1 MAYQIVRTAK
11 ADEQL
16 RDIVLY
22 RAEVAGSVEAALEFL
37 DRLEQKISRLADFPE
52 SGSLPR
58 YGALRARGYRVLIA
72 EKHLVFYKVDEE
84 RRMVMVY
91 AIVDGRRAVT
101 ATIGMGLATL
111 RLTLP
116 KAWNSSCKRYADA
129 GTETLY
135 NKHRKGTAGR
145 RSVPHIM

>member
-22 RAEVAGSVEAALEFL
+22 RAEVAGSVEAALAFL
-37 DRLEQKISRLADFPE
+37 DRLEQKIDRLADFPE
-52 SGSLPR
+52 SGSFPR

-72 EKHLVFYKVDEE
+72 EKHLVFYKVDKE

-91 AIVDGRRAVT
+91 AMIDGRRDYLNL
-101 ATIGMGLATL
+101 M
-111 RLTLP
+111 
-116 KAWNSSCKRYADA
+116 
-129 GTETLY
+129 
-135 NKHRKGTAGR
+135 
-145 RSVPHIM
+145 

>member
-22 RAEVAGSVEAALEFL
+22 RAEVAGSAAAALEFL

-52 SGSLPR
+52 SGALPR

-84 RRMVMVY
+84 RKMVIVY
-91 AIVDGRRAVT
+91 AIVDGRRDYLNL
-101 ATIGMGLATL
+101 I
-111 RLTLP
+111 
-116 KAWNSSCKRYADA
+116 
-129 GTETLY
+129 
-135 NKHRKGTAGR
+135 
-145 RSVPHIM
+145 

>member
-22 RAEVAGSVEAALEFL
+22 RAEVAGNAEAALEFL
-37 DRLEQKISRLADFPE
+37 DRLKQKIDRLADFPE
-52 SGSLPR
+52 SGSFPR

-84 RRMVMVY
+84 RRMVIVY
-91 AIVDGRRAVT
+91 AIVDGRRDYLNL
-101 ATIGMGLATL
+101 I
-111 RLTLP
+111 
-116 KAWNSSCKRYADA
+116 
-129 GTETLY
+129 
-135 NKHRKGTAGR
+135 
-145 RSVPHIM
+145 